1 MVYSAHCQLVG
12 EVHRVRPDVLSAAT
26 VPPRRGRT
34 QLKLPP
40 ENPGRFIE
48 PILALPQQS
57 CVSSLPTSVLI
68 ELGNI
73 SNEATALGSV
83 TFSMSQCGREFRLS
97 LITDEEPR
105 LNSLSINPPTPG
117 SRTRQI
123 QRCASVHQGKR
134 ACLSDPGLRKH
145 GLRQV
150 YPEYRHLPFG
160 QRERVV
166 VPRAAGH
173 TSST

>member
-1 MVYSAHCQLVG
+1 
-12 EVHRVRPDVLSAAT
+12 
-26 VPPRRGRT
+26 
-34 QLKLPP
+34 
-40 ENPGRFIE
+40 
-48 PILALPQQS
+48 
-57 CVSSLPTSVLI
+57 
-68 ELGNI
+68 
-73 SNEATALGSV
+73 
-83 TFSMSQCGREFRLS
+83 MSQCSREFRLS

-134 ACLSDPGLRKH
+134 ACLPDPGLRKH

-166 VPRAAGH
+166 VPVPQATHLARMFHQSGDQGDLGSKNRIREDLGSNWACVA
-173 TSST
+173 